1 MSEGKDLAPA
11 LEPIISRVRTDVTAA
26 KTPEG
31 RMLWTKEALT
41 EVRVKRHLTGGV
53 ARGTCPIK
61 AGESTTR
68 LALFDLDSHKG
79 QTPWEKMTRYAADIV
94 EVLEGINCWP
104 VVFRSSGGRG
114 VHIFVVWDE
123 PQDAYSVRERMKQV
137 LGDCGLKDGAKGVAQ
152 GEVEV
157 FPKQDSVS
165 ADGFG
170 NQFILP
176 LHGQSAPLE
185 PLLDFEVM
193 PREYALDLEWR
204 ASAPVPVLEKPVR
217 EVAVYDTETT
227 PEALRELASAL
238 AFLKNDEDGL
248 GYDEWR
254 NVISGIHHETRGSDE
269 GYALA
274 LAFSARSA
282 KFEETELRE
291 KVWDW
296 LTGKGYSDN
305 PVTAATIYKMARDE
319 GWQDVSAESFPVLPS
334 PKPSAVAGE
343 GHGDDELPMPNFK
356 RDKNGAI
363 EADTNNIS
371 KALARVDV
379 CGMEIA
385 FDEFKDEIVFC
396 ERGQPG
402 HWQKFRNDH
411 YFKLRKRL
419 ELIGFRAVGREM
431 IRDAVQNQSA
441 DHTIDT
447 AMRWLDGLAWDGK
460 PRVEQFLTRYFS
472 VSDSPYARAVSL
484 YWWTAMAGRVYSPG
498 CQADMSPILVSPQQ
512 GLRKSSAV
520 ASMVPEEMHR
530 VMSFDQTATERARLM
545 RGCLSAELAE
555 LHGLRT
561 KGNEEIRAWMTR
573 RFDEWTPKYQEFSVK
588 VPRRCLFVGTSNP
601 SELFEEYERRWL
613 PITIGSKI
621 DTDGIERDR
630 DLLWAE
636 AAALWTAG
644 GVAWREA
651 EELLKD
657 EQGAYRVHDTWEE
670 ALNLWA
676 RGSGLAGVA
685 PLEAGFTTREAMIE
699 CLAFSD
705 KSVKRADEM
714 RCANALKQ
722 LGFVQ
727 KVQKRDGRSVR
738 VWVFLQPLQPLC

>member
-11 LEPIISRVRTDVTAA
+11 LEPIISRVRTDVTAI
-26 KTPEG
+26 KREG
-31 RMLWTKEALT
+31 GGSLWTKEALT

-53 ARGTCPIK
+53 ARGACPIK

-94 EVLEGINCWP
+94 EVLEGIGCRP

-114 VHIFVVWDE
+114 IHIFVVWDE
-123 PQDAYSVRERMKQV
+123 PQDAYSVREQMRAV
-137 LGDCGLKDGAKGVAQ
+137 LTYCGLKDGAKGVAQ

-157 FPKQDSVS
+157 FPKQNEVS

-176 LHGQSAPLE
+176 LTGQSAPLE

-254 NVISGIHHETRGSDE
+254 NVISGIHHATGGSDE

-305 PVTAATIYKMARDE
+305 PVTVATIYKMARDE
-319 GWQDVSAESFPVLPS
+319 GWQDVSADSFPVLTA

-343 GHGDDELPMPNFK
+343 GHGDDDLPMPNFK

-363 EADTNNIS
+363 EATVNNLRS
-371 KALARVDV
+371 ALARTDV

-385 FDEFKDEIVFC
+385 YDEFKDEIAYC
-396 ERGQPG
+396 DRGQPG
-402 HWQKFRNDH
+402 QWQRFFDEDYVRLRLH
-411 YFKLRKRL
+411 LERVGFKP
-419 ELIGFRAVGREM
+419 IGRELV
-431 IRDAVQNQSA
+431 RDVVHFVAKERA
-441 DHTIDT
+441 IDT
-447 AMRWLDGLAWDGK
+447 AMVWLDGQVWDGR
-460 PRVEQFLTRYFS
+460 PRVEQFLQTYFS
-472 VSDSPYARAVSL
+472 VADSPYARAVSL
-484 YWWTAMAGRVYSPG
+484 YWWTALAGRVYSPG
-498 CQADMSPILVSPQQ
+498 CQADMSPILVSPEQ

-520 ASMVPEEMHR
+520 AAMVPGDTHR
-530 VMSFDQTATERARLM
+530 VMNFGQSETERSRLL

-555 LHGLRT
+555 LHGLKT
-561 KGNEEIRAWMTR
+561 KAVEEIRAWMTKR
-573 RFDEWTPKYQEFSVK
+573 WEEWTPKFKEMAVR
-588 VPRRCLFVGTSNP
+588 VPRRCIFVGTSNP
-601 SELFEEYERRWL
+601 TELFEEYERRWL
-613 PITIGSKI
+613 PVLIGSKI
-621 DTDGIERDR
+621 LIEEIERDR
-630 DLLWAE
+630 GQLWAE

-644 GVAWREA
+644 GVAWQQAEA
-651 EELLKD
+651 LLMD
-657 EQGAYRVHDTWEE
+657 EQKAFRVVDTWEE
-670 ALNLWA
+670 ALDQWA
-676 RGSGLAGVA
+676 RGSSLEGVS
-685 PLEAGFTTREAMIE
+685 PLVAGFTTREALIE

-705 KSVKRADEM
+705 KSAKRADEL
-714 RCANALKQ
+714 RCVNALRR

-727 KVQKRDGRSVR
+727 KVQKRDGKSVR
-738 VWVFLQPLQPLC
+738 LWSE